1 MSVGLSIGFDGGP
14 TAQGAGVGRYSYCL
28 LRALL
33 AQPCDDSFTIVLP
46 RGMALPSAVAEAR
59 CRWRAVRLPVGERA
73 AELLW
78 HRLRL
83 PIPVD
88 LIAGGPAVFHS
99 PNFLLP
105 PLQRAR
111 GVVTVHDLSF
121 LRVPQFAYPG
131 LVRYLSK
138 VVPRSVNRADVVL
151 ADSQCTADDV
161 VELLEVPQ
169 DRVRV
174 VYPGVG
180 PEYGPQ
186 PERGERQALHTGYGL
201 DRRFV
206 LCVGTIEP
214 RKNYPNAIE
223 GFRRFVQRT
232 GFEGYLAVA
241 GATGWMADDSLEAAR
256 KVGPAVRLLGR
267 VPEKHLPAL
276 YRQAAAL
283 LYPSHYEG
291 FGLPPLEAMACG
303 TPVVVAANSSLR
315 EVGGDAA
322 VYCSTDA
329 GSIAGALAEV
339 LSDDG
344 RAEER
349 RQRGLEQARRFTWE
363 RAAEAVRGIYH
374 ELA

>member
-1 MSVGLSIGFDGGP
+1 MGLNIGFDGGP
-14 TAQGAGVGRYSYCL
+14 TAQGAGVGRYSSCL

-33 AQPCDDSFTIVLP
+33 SHRCDDAFTIVLP
-46 RGMALPSAVAEAR
+46 RGMALPSAVDEAR
-59 CRWRAVRLPVGERA
+59 CRWHAVRLPVGARA

-83 PIPVD
+83 PVPVD
-88 LIAGGPAVFHS
+88 VIAGRLEVFHS

-105 PLQRAR
+105 PLRRAR

-131 LVRYLSK
+131 LVRYLAK
-138 VVPRSVNRADVVL
+138 AVPLSVNRADVVL

-161 VELLEVPQ
+161 VELLGVPQ

-174 VYPGVG
+174 IYPGVG

-186 PERGERQALHTGYGL
+186 PERGEREALRAAYAL
-201 DRRFV
+201 DRPFV

-223 GFRRFVQRT
+223 GFGRFVQRT
-232 GFEGYLAVA
+232 GFAGYLAIA

-256 KVGPAVRLLGR
+256 RAGPAVKVLGR
-267 VPEKHLPAL
+267 VPEEHLPAL
-276 YRQAAAL
+276 YRQATAL

-303 TPVVVAANSSLR
+303 TLVVVAANSSLP
-315 EVGGDAA
+315 EAAGDAA

-329 GSIAGALAEV
+329 ESIAGALAEA
-339 LSDDG
+339 LSDDS

-349 RQRGLEQARRFTWE
+349 RRRGLKRARRFTWE
-363 RAAEAVRGIYH
+363 RAAEAVRDIYH